1 MIISLVLLIATKYI
15 SSRVHSYVK
24 AANDLHSHH
33 QDDEDLKDTEVAR
46 NQLLQQIKTNKVEEE
61 MKQKQLQ
68 DREPTV
74 DGTAKNR

>member
-15 SSRVHSYVK
+15 SSRIHSYVK
-24 AANDLHSHH
+24 AADDLHSHH
-33 QDDEDLKDTEVAR
+33 QDDEDLKDTKVAR
-46 NQLLQQIKTNKVEEE
+46 NQLLQQIKTNKLEAE

>member
-15 SSRVHSYVK
+15 SSRVGSWVK
-24 AANDLHSHH
+24 AADELHRLH
-33 QDDEDLKDTEVAR
+33 QDGVGLDDTDVAR
-46 NQLLQQIKTNKVEEE
+46 NQLLQQIKSNKLEEE
-61 MKQKQLQ
+61 MKQQQLQ

>member
-24 AANDLHSHH
+24 AADELHRLH
-33 QDDEDLKDTEVAR
+33 QDDVDLDDTDVAR
-46 NQLLQQIKTNKVEEE
+46 NQLLQQIKTNKLEAE

>member
-15 SSRVHSYVK
+15 SSRVGNWVK
-24 AANDLHSHH
+24 AADELHRLH
-33 QDDEDLKDTEVAR
+33 QDGVDLDDTDVAR
-46 NQLLQQIKTNKVEEE
+46 NQLLQQIKSNKLEEE
-61 MKQKQLQ
+61 MKQQQLQ